1 MAINTQGQINWV
13 SLSKSTVNFS
23 IELLARFSRA
33 GVEAL
38 TIAVGQALFKQFD
51 IPADAQMRLQRSVS
65 HLKAFSSVSDLL
77 WFGVGYKHLM
87 RTLLETEEGSSL
99 VAVSSCLTVSYKS
112 EYTAAVLKALC
123 RKSSIP
129 DSFTPSLSQWGAI
142 ANLCSPAVNA
152 SQFPLLVDGFSR
164 LLIERIT
171 TTRPDEVLATSPDDL
186 ATALLELVPLTLGQ
200 VANLTMVGKADC
212 AWLAALAVW
221 LFSLRVEII
230 DHRGT
235 VLYQSQG
242 ATLHAGPKSF
252 QLTIIRFEDGQSSFP
267 QALTRSRT
275 HLVPPG
281 NILFK
286 RKTDEYHQFVTGR
299 SEWKT
304 LLTDAFNS
312 SFKKLLEPETIPLFA
327 QVLYSGLE
335 VGETYPNRF
344 CINPWGRTPF
354 LRGDLQHQQRFLTM
368 LSFAAARLPE
378 LASLEKFGRDHILE
392 LADKEQHRDR
402 LSYKDEFRARF
413 GHDPKGI
420 RDRLTAK
427 RFSDALV
434 DACSCRQ
441 CKISD
446 VGPSPSE
453 IKETDH
459 LCLSQISIAIF
470 GLIWQISWLDID
482 DTLRPTSH
490 AVRERYS
497 VLLSAKEIRNMSNC
511 PSMRDVVFLFS
522 GHTNNHYMDA
532 SACSH
537 EGVCVYHPSLEY
549 PSTDVM
555 SQLRLR
561 VVSGQIEWG
570 GKLFGSI
577 TENMN
582 PWLRSKDTDPS
593 LDRPDGDRTTD
604 VMNTLGANP
613 SVQIVIEETLATTDL
628 SATFAV
634 IPEGKSQ
641 VHWNYLYRPCLQSE
655 AQVQPRGSC
664 MLYGPW
670 GLQTLIRSQL
680 DGIDCRNTHKST
692 ETDPLWSQTGSIAR
706 PWSGGCTFVDLP
718 WWTLDPGAPRGLWT
732 TPKPDEWVLAIS
744 NTEAGTL
751 RLIRGT
757 FSLLYCILARAVANE
772 YGGTFSSLL
781 RQAGD
786 CLMCERGL
794 PWENSQL
801 QSLIID
807 CTINGRW
814 QQLKFQPSLDRLRR

>member
-1 MAINTQGQINWV
+1 MAITTQGQINWV
-13 SLSKSTVNFS
+13 SLSKSTLNFS

-38 TIAVGQALFKQFD
+38 TIAVGQALFKQFNV
-51 IPADAQMRLQRSVS
+51 PADAQIRLQRSVS

-123 RKSSIP
+123 HKSSIP

-164 LLIERIT
+164 LLIDRIT
-171 TTRPDEVLATSPDDL
+171 TTRPDDVLATSPDDL
-186 ATALLELVPLTLGQ
+186 ATALLELAPLTLGQ

-230 DHRGT
+230 DHRGN
-235 VLYQSQG
+235 VLYQSQDT
-242 ATLHAGPKSF
+242 AHHAGPKNF

-267 QALTRSRT
+267 QALTHSRT

-281 NILFK
+281 NLSFK
-286 RKTDEYHQFVTGR
+286 RKTEQYYQFVPGR
-299 SEWKT
+299 SEWNT
-304 LLTDAFNS
+304 LLTDAFDS

-327 QVLYSGLE
+327 QVLYSGLY
-335 VGETYPNRF
+335 VGETYPSLL
-344 CINPWGRTPF
+344 CMNPWGRRLF
-354 LRGDLQHQQRFLTM
+354 IKGDLQHQQRFLTM
-368 LSFAAARLPE
+368 LRFAAARLPE

-392 LADKEQHRDR
+392 LADKEQRRDK
-402 LSYKDEFRARF
+402 LPYNVSFRDRF
-413 GHDPKGI
+413 GHEVKGY
-420 RDRLTAK
+420 RDRLTAA
-427 RFSDALV
+427 RFADALV

-446 VGPSPSE
+446 LGLSPLE

-490 AVRERYS
+490 ALRERYS
-497 VLLSAKEIRNMSNC
+497 VLLSAHDIRRMRSPFMS
-511 PSMRDVVFLFS
+511 DVVFLFS
-522 GHTNNHYMDA
+522 GHTTNRITNL
-532 SACSH
+532 SAYSS
-537 EGVCVYHPSLEY
+537 EGVCVYLPSLEH
-549 PSTDVM
+549 PSTDLV

-570 GKLFGSI
+570 GKIFGSI
-577 TENMN
+577 TEDSNS
-582 PWLRSKDTDPS
+582 WLRSRDVDPS
-593 LDRPDGDRTTD
+593 LERPDGDRTTD
-604 VMNTLGANP
+604 VMTTLGANP
-613 SVQIVIEETLATTDL
+613 SVQIVIEETLATANL
-628 SATFAV
+628 SATFVV

-655 AQVQPRGSC
+655 AQVQPRSSC
-664 MLYGPW
+664 ELSGPW
-670 GLQTLIRSQL
+670 WLQELIRSQL
-680 DGIDCRNTHKST
+680 IGIHCRNTHRST
-692 ETDPLWSQTGSIAR
+692 EPDPLWSQTSSVTR
-706 PWSGGCTFVDLP
+706 SWSGSCTIVDLP
-718 WWTLDPGAPRGLWT
+718 WWTLDPGARGGFWT
-732 TPKPDEWVLAIS
+732 TPQPDEWVLAIS
-744 NTEAGTL
+744 NTERGTL
-751 RLIRGT
+751 RVIRGS
-757 FSLLYCILARAVANE
+757 FSLLYCILARAITNH
-772 YGGTFSSLL
+772 YSDSISSLL

-786 CLMCERGL
+786 CLVCEREL
-794 PWENSQL
+794 PWETSQL

-807 CTINGRW
+807 STIDGQW
-814 QQLKFQPSLDRLRR
+814 QQLKFQPSLDRLRC